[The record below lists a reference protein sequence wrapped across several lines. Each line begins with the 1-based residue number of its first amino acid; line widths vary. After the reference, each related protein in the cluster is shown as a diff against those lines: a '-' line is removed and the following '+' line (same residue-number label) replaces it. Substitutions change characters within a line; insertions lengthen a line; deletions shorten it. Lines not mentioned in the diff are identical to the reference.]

1 MWQPEFH
8 LHRHCLALLNH
19 IGTIQGH
26 YAFCQKKWG
35 LAATDVPLWQT
46 PNDVTYCRQLPTDQ
60 GGLQRLHSADDVA
73 IEWLKTYGSNALITR
88 TSNAFENWTSQVYY
102 TEHPLLFTNFSIC
115 TVYLLTAQTLLDE
128 RNKTVVLQN
137 VLTICYTHPVLILRH
152 NQSLALLLKFWLPVW
167 DFHQDWLPVFGVSK

>member
-1 MWQPEFH
+1 MHSVKRSGALQQPTC
-8 LHRHCLALLNH
+8 HC
-19 IGTIQGH
+19 G
-26 YAFCQKKWG
+26 KR
-35 LAATDVPLWQT
+35 QT
-46 PNDVTYCRQLPTDQ
+46 MSHTVDSCPQTKLE

-73 IEWLKTYGSNALITR
+73 IEWLKTYSSNALITR

-102 TEHPLLFTNFSIC
+102 TERPLLFTNFSIC